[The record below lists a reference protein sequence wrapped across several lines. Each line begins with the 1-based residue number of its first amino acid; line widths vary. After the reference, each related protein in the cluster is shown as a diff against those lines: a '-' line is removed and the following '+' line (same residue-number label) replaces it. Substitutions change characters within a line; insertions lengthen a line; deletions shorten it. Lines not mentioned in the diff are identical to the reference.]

1 MKYDTQNFIGV
12 FDSGIGGIS
21 VLNELLHRMPNE
33 NYIYFADSA
42 HFPYGKKSKT
52 ELVGIGQDIIGR
64 FTKHNAKTVVIACN
78 TMSTSDMSSFNASF
92 PDTKI
97 FGTFPS
103 FTHIF
108 KPGLVLSEDN
118 ISYDKENKLVINR
131 NKKKLLLIAT
141 TSTCK
146 SKFLNDLLGETNN
159 LISIYV
165 EPADFIARAVEKDEL
180 DSYEFRNELSELLKD
195 YLDIDYLMLGCTHF
209 PFAIDKMKGILG
221 DKVEI
226 TSSCETTAN
235 NCYKYLSDNKLLSSS
250 LNPYIKI
257 IDSNIDDNKKEL
269 YQKLIS
275 TKGKLHKI
283 EFSKTF

>member
-1 MKYDTQNFIGV
+1 MKYDSQNYIGV

-21 VLNELLHRMPNE
+21 VLNELIHRMPNE
-33 NYIYFADSA
+33 NYVYFADSSN
-42 HFPYGKKSKT
+42 FPYGKKSKS
-52 ELVGIGQDIIGR
+52 ELVNIGLNIINN
-64 FTKHNAKTVVIACN
+64 FAKENAKSVVIACN
-78 TMSTSDMSSFNASF
+78 TMSTSDMSSFNTSF
-92 PDTKI
+92 PDIKI

-108 KPGLVLSEDN
+108 KPGLVLSQDS
-118 ISYDKENKLVINR
+118 ISYDKENGIEINR

-146 SKFLNDLLGETNN
+146 SKFLNELLKETNS

-165 EPADFIARAVEKDEL
+165 EPADFIARAVENDKL
-180 DSYEFRNELSELLKD
+180 DTYEFRNELEELLKD

-209 PFAIDKMKGILG
+209 PFAIDKMKAILS

-235 NCYKYLSDNKLLSSS
+235 NCYKYLSDNNLLANS
-250 LNPYIKI
+250 LSPYIKI
-257 IDSNIDDNKKEL
+257 IDSNIDSDKKEL
-269 YQKLIS
+269 YKKLINS
-275 TKGKLHKI
+275 KGEIHKI